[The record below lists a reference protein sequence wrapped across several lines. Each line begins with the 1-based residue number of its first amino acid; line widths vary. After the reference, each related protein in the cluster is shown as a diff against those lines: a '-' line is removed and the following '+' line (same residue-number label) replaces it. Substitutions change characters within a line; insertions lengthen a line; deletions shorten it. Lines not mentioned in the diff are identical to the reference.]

1 VTVASVFTDSRVDA
15 NRPGSGPFCFSG
27 AAWAASLAPSCVAWV
42 ALGAN
47 LGDPVLALRQAAA
60 AISCLPWTRCLEA
73 SSLYRTRPVDSA
85 GPDYVNAV
93 MAVETCLGPLEL
105 LHALQ
110 AIELDHG
117 RQRPYR
123 NAPRT
128 LDLDLIWHGGHVRDS
143 LELTLPHPRYA
154 QRAFVI
160 EPLAEVVDALSL
172 SQMGAVGVGNWAP
185 ELPEIT
191 ARLALAQAQGI
202 EKSAEIWLEMGSA
215 THLRP

>member
-1 VTVASVFTDSRVDA
+1 
-15 NRPGSGPFCFSG
+15 
-27 AAWAASLAPSCVAWV
+27 VAWV

-47 LGDPVLALRQAAA
+47 LGDAALALSQAVAA
-60 AISCLPWTRCLEA
+60 MGVLPWTRLLAA
-73 SSLYRTRPVDSA
+73 SSLYRTRPVDSS
-85 GPDYVNAV
+85 GPDYLNAV
-93 MAVETCLGPLEL
+93 VGLDTGLGPLEL

-128 LDLDLIWHGGHVRDS
+128 LDLDLIWQGGHARDS

>member
-1 VTVASVFTDSRVDA
+1 VASVFTASHNDA
-15 NRPGSGPFCFSG
+15 NRPGSGPVCFSG
-27 AAWAASLAPSCVAWV
+27 AELSASLAPRCVAWV

-47 LGDPVLALRQAAA
+47 LGDAAQALSQAVAA
-60 AISCLPWTRCLEA
+60 MGALPWTRSLAA
-73 SSLYRTRPVDSA
+73 SSLYRTRPVDSS
-85 GPDYVNAV
+85 GPDYLNAV
-93 MAVETCLGPLEL
+93 VALETGLAPLEL

-128 LDLDLIWHGGHVRDS
+128 LDLDLICLGGHARHT
-143 LELTLPHPRYA
+143 LELTLPHPRYL

-160 EPLAEVVDALSL
+160 EPLAEVVTALS
-172 SQMGAVGVGNWAP
+172 SQHLGCLGFAAWAP

-191 ARLALAQAQGI
+191 VRQALAEAQGI
-202 EKSAEIWLEMGSA
+202 EKTAEIWLEMGSMV
-215 THLRP
+215 HSQP